1 MEITFEMV
9 RELGIGNGFKVLD
22 PHDGFRKDNR
32 LWFGNCEVCGE
43 SVTNSSFD
51 DGVWQHTVY
60 SRKVFYVKD
69 GVANPHPN
77 QSTSQHVDFCPKVAG
92 VEFETIIEYKDI

>member
-32 LWFGNCEVCGE
+32 LWFGTCEVCGE

-51 DGVWQHTVY
+51 DAVWKHTVY
-60 SRKVFYVKD
+60 TYKEYWSKDATFPNHSRSHDVAYCPTAEGKV
-69 GVANPHPN
+69 
-77 QSTSQHVDFCPKVAG
+77 
-92 VEFETIIEYKDI
+92 VEPEIVRRDLI